1 MKEIKKERTVYDY
14 EYEACDGSIFKTR
27 EECIKYEETAQ
38 CVIRKKFNDLVEY
51 SSNEY
56 SLFSCGSEA
65 CIIDFVKPNTQDTA
79 NAIMQML
86 ELYNANNDRARKLIK
101 EAQEN
106 SDYLLIGHN
115 SYDEDNY
122 YIWGT
127 RNSVLNN
134 IKKNLFFEV
143 KKEEK

>member
-1 MKEIKKERTVYDY
+1 MKEIKKERTVYDCK
-14 EYEACDGSIFKTR
+14 YEACDGSIFKTR

-51 SSNEY
+51 SSDEC
-56 SLFSCGSEA
+56 SLFNCGSDDY
-65 CIIDFVKPNTQDTA
+65 IIDFVKPNTQDAA
-79 NAIMQML
+79 NIIMQML
-86 ELYNANNDRARKLIK
+86 ELYNANDDRARKLIK

-115 SYDEDNY
+115 SYDKDYY
-122 YIWGT
+122 YIWDT
-127 RNSVLNN
+127 RINILNN

-143 KKEEK
+143 KKEKK

>member
-1 MKEIKKERTVYDY
+1 MKEITKERIVFDY
-14 EYEACDGSIFKTR
+14 EFEACDGSVFKTK

-51 SSNEY
+51 SSDEC
-56 SLFSCGSEA
+56 SLFNCGSDDY
-65 CIIDFVKPNTQDTA
+65 IIDFVKPNTQDAA
-79 NAIMQML
+79 NAIMQIL
-86 ELYNANNDRARKLIK
+86 ELYGANDDRARKLIK

-115 SYDEDNY
+115 SYDKDYY
-122 YIWGT
+122 YIWDT
-127 RNSVLNN
+127 RTNILNN
-134 IKKNLFFEV
+134 IKENLFFEV